1 MNLQYITDG
10 KGHKNAV
17 QLPLKEWEKIQKDLE
32 ELERLRNRKI
42 FLSELAEVVAE
53 MKLIKEGK
61 LKARDA
67 QELIDEL
74 SIIYSFET

>member
-32 ELERLRNRKI
+32 ELERLRNKKI
-42 FLSELAEVVAE
+42 FLSELAEAVAE

-74 SIIYSFET
+74 

>member
-32 ELERLRNRKI
+32 ELERLRNKKF
-42 FLSELAEVVAE
+42 FLSELTEAVAE

-74 SIIYSFET
+74 

>member
-17 QLPLKEWEKIQKDLE
+17 QLPMEEWEKIEKDLQ
-32 ELERLRNRKI
+32 ELERLRNKKL
-42 FLSELAEVVAE
+42 FLSELAEAVAE

-61 LKARDA
+61 LQARDA
-67 QELIDEL
+67 QKLIDEL
-74 SIIYSFET
+74 

>member
-17 QLPLKEWEKIQKDLE
+17 QLPMKEWEKIQKDLE
-32 ELERLRNRKI
+32 ELGRLRNKKL
-42 FLSELAEVVAE
+42 FLSELAEAVAE
-53 MKLIKEGK
+53 VKLVKEGK

-67 QELIDEL
+67 QDLIDEL
-74 SIIYSFET
+74 